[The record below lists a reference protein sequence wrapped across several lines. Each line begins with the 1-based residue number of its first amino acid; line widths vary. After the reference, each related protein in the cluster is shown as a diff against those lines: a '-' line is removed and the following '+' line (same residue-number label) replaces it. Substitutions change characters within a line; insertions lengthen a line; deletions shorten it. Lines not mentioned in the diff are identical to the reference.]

1 MGRVAKKRIPEIVFT
16 VIRFLN
22 CWFSFLERPLLKGF
36 KSLARLAFVAASAT
50 VLFGGCSG
58 FPYVMNPYQ
67 YQYATAEDT
76 VICLKVTEENS
87 VAMAY
92 EVRRALEEKGLKVR
106 EVNSKDDATDCLSC
120 VRFEMEFGGW
130 SNSVL
135 KKATLELRRS
145 ENGHTNTI
153 RVTSKTDVAEGVVS
167 TKAEDTSET
176 IRLLV
181 DQLFPHPI
189 PWIAE

>member
-1 MGRVAKKRIPEIVFT
+1 M
-16 VIRFLN
+16 
-22 CWFSFLERPLLKGF
+22 KGF
-36 KSLARLAFVAASAT
+36 KSLARVTGLAVSAT
-50 VLFGGCSG
+50 VLLASCSG

-67 YQYATAEDT
+67 YQYATAEDA
-76 VICLKVTEENS
+76 VICLKVSEENS

-92 EVRRALEEKGLKVR
+92 EVRRAMEEKGLKVR
-106 EVNSKDDATDCLSC
+106 EVNSNDDSKDCLSC

-153 RVTSKTDVAEGVVS
+153 RVTSKSDYSDGFVS
-167 TKAEDTSET
+167 TKSEDTSET